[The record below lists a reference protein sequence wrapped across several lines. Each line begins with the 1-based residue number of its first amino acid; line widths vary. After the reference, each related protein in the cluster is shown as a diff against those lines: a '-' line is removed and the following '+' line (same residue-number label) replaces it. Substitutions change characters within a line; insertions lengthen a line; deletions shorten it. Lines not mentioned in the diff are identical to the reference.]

1 MGRTWR
7 LKARAARGAGATL
20 SLEHPLALLV
30 DDLLA
35 LGDREGG
42 GLVEAGVGLGADE
55 GMLLHALRKFLLDRA
70 RGLIAARRF
79 VGRRPDAEAVVLDG
93 LEARRLRGG
102 APRCQSPPRQ
112 ARPDANPPPVS
123 AAQSRCSIDICPAS
137 SWCRSSMRLDRAMT
151 RADAAARL
159 LAVA

>member
-7 LKARAARGAGATL
+7 LKARAARGAGAPL

-42 GLVEAGVGLGADE
+42 GLVEARVGLGPDE

-70 RGLIAARRF
+70 RGLVAARRL
-79 VGRRPDAEAVVLDG
+79 VGRRPDAEAVVLDR
-93 LEARRLRGG
+93 LEARRLRGR
-102 APRCQSPPRQ
+102 AARCRSAARQ
-112 ARPDANPPPVS
+112 ARPEPLQHRHLP
-123 AAQSRCSIDICPAS
+123 
-137 SWCRSSMRLDRAMT
+137 
-151 RADAAARL
+151 RL
-159 LAVA
+159 LVVAGPVCASIEQ

>member
-70 RGLIAARRF
+70 RGLIAARRL

-93 LEARRLRGG
+93 LEARRLRGRTLAAG
-102 APRCQSPPRQ
+102 AG
-112 ARPDANPPPVS
+112 DAGPEGS
-123 AAQSRCSIDICPAS
+123 Q
-137 SWCRSSMRLDRAMT
+137 DRH
-151 RADAAARL
+151 
-159 LAVA
+159 